1 MIRLILV
8 ALAAAGAVW
17 LSDDLARIWDSDAV
31 ARGRL
36 ELESWLRDST
46 AAPER
51 AAAEAWVDRAEIPR
65 ASARDEPAPE
75 RVEAPPE
82 FTPAESAPPELD
94 RPDPEPP
101 LSAAGAADPVEPAE
115 DALPEVAPAERLSRT
130 QAQQVRSRLGRVMTL
145 AGGERR

>member
-31 ARGRL
+31 TRGRL

-46 AAPER
+46 G
-51 AAAEAWVDRAEIPR
+51 AAAEDWVDRAEIPR
-65 ASARDEPAPE
+65 ASTRDEPAPE
-75 RVEAPPE
+75 PVEAPPE
-82 FTPAESAPPELD
+82 FTPAEPAPLELD
-94 RPDPEPP
+94 RPEPEPP
-101 LSAAGAADPVEPAE
+101 LSAAGAADPLEPA
-115 DALPEVAPAERLSRT
+115 AGAPPEVAPAERLSRT
-130 QAQQVRSRLGRVMTL
+130 QAEQVRSRLGRVMSL